1 MSMLFNDIIFGPVR
15 SRRLGLS
22 LGINVLPEQSKYCSF
37 NCVYCECGWTQTS
50 VLTPGSFHSRDDIR
64 KALSDHCRT
73 MAEVGIKPDSLTF
86 AGNGEPT
93 LHPDFPGIIEDTLAV
108 RDQFF
113 PTALVTVLS
122 NSTTLDRPQVFE
134 ALRKVNNIMKLDAG
148 TEKTFRLINKPL
160 TGVTL
165 MKTVENLAAFGG
177 KVTIQT
183 LFMKAQVKSEW
194 IDNTSPEEVEAWLG
208 HLQRIRPAV
217 VMIYPI
223 DRPAPDNDIT
233 KVSTSELQ
241 EIAAKVEALG
251 LAVKI
256 YA

>member
-1 MSMLFNDIIFGPVR
+1 MLFNDIIFGPVR

>member
-1 MSMLFNDIIFGPVR
+1 MLFNDIIFGPVR

-122 NSTTLDRPQVFE
+122 NSTTLNRPQVFE